1 MKKIKVHKIP
11 KFKKKILIVLIILLC
26 LPISFTL
33 GRFVY
38 NKVLDLYFTSKNFFF
53 ESDKLT
59 VDGAI
64 YSLDYW
70 NGVDPYNVVINLN
83 SFKNNELKS
92 TSDVTYE
99 INYTCSSEIICNTTK
114 DKGTIYS
121 DTNTDSL
128 TITMTPNSIF
138 KDGDSVVLKVEA
150 KSLSPYEKTLSA
162 EFELVVGKYGLSHE
176 IVDSRNNVYMELKI
190 TNTLD
195 YYTVKESFDGY
206 SVGDRISSDDYA
218 SLSVQNKDKC
228 ASAIIT
234 LKFDPDVIYTDN
246 NNTTFLNSYNVKTEK
261 IDGFDYINE
270 FTFKMDSTSSTVVKF
285 YKKDVTKNFTG
296 TNVIS
301 VSYDY

>member
-1 MKKIKVHKIP
+1 MKRIKVHRIP
-11 KFKKKILIVLIILLC
+11 KFKRKILIVLIILLC

-83 SFKNNELKS
+83 SFKNNKLKS
-92 TSDVTYE
+92 NSDITYE

-128 TITMTPNSIF
+128 TITMTPNSTF

-176 IVDSRNNVYMELKI
+176 IVDNENDIYLEFKV

-195 YYTVKESFDGY
+195 YYTVKESFEGY

-218 SLSVQNKDKC
+218 SLSTLNKDKC
-228 ASAIIT
+228 ASAIVT
-234 LKFDPDVIYTDN
+234 LKFDPNVIYTDN
-246 NNTTFLNSYNVKTEK
+246 NNSTFLNAYNVKTEK
-261 IDGFDYINE
+261 INNYDYING

-285 YKKDVTKNFTG
+285 YKKDVSKDYTLAD
-296 TNVIS
+296 VID

>member
-1 MKKIKVHKIP
+1 MKRIKVHRIP

-83 SFKNNELKS
+83 SFKNNKLKS
-92 TSDVTYE
+92 NSDITYE

-128 TITMTPNSIF
+128 TITMTPNSTF

-176 IVDSRNNVYMELKI
+176 IVDNENDIYLEFKV

-195 YYTVKESFDGY
+195 YYTVRDAFDDY

-218 SLSVQNKDKC
+218 SLSTLNKDKC
-228 ASAIIT
+228 ASAIVT
-234 LKFDPDVIYTDN
+234 LKFDPNVIYTDN
-246 NNTTFLNSYNVKTEK
+246 NNTTFLNSYNVKTKK
-261 IDGFDYINE
+261 INNYDYING

-285 YKKDVTKNFTG
+285 YKKDITKNFTG
-296 TNVIS
+296 TNVID

>member
-1 MKKIKVHKIP
+1 MKRIKVHRIP
-11 KFKKKILIVLIILLC
+11 KFKRKILIVLIILLC

-83 SFKNNELKS
+83 SFKNNKLKS
-92 TSDVTYE
+92 NSDITYE

-176 IVDSRNNVYMELKI
+176 IVDNENDIYLEFKV

-195 YYTVKESFDGY
+195 YYTVKEAFEGY

-218 SLSVQNKDKC
+218 SLSTLNKDKC
-228 ASAIIT
+228 ASAIVT
-234 LKFDPDVIYTDN
+234 LKFDPNVIYTDN
-246 NNTTFLNSYNVKTEK
+246 NNSTFLNAYNVKTEK
-261 IDGFDYINE
+261 INNYDYING

-285 YKKDVTKNFTG
+285 YKKDVSKDYTLAD
-296 TNVIS
+296 VID

>member
-1 MKKIKVHKIP
+1 MKRIKVHRIP

-59 VDGAI
+59 VDGAV

-83 SFKNNELKS
+83 SFKNNKLKS
-92 TSDVTYE
+92 NSDITYE

-128 TITMTPNSIF
+128 TITMTPNSTF

-150 KSLSPYEKTLSA
+150 KSLSPYEKTVSA
-162 EFELVVGKYGLSHE
+162 EVELVVGKYGLSHE
-176 IVDSRNNVYMELKI
+176 IVDNENDIYLEFKV

-195 YYTVKESFDGY
+195 YYTVRDAFDDY

-218 SLSVQNKDKC
+218 SLSTLNKDKC
-228 ASAIIT
+228 ASAIVT
-234 LKFDPDVIYTDN
+234 LKFNPNVIYTDN

-261 IDGFDYINE
+261 INNYDYING

-285 YKKDVTKNFTG
+285 YKKDITKNFTG
-296 TNVIS
+296 TNVID

>member
-1 MKKIKVHKIP
+1 MKRIKVHRIP
-11 KFKKKILIVLIILLC
+11 KFKRKILIVLIILLC

-83 SFKNNELKS
+83 SFKNNKLKS
-92 TSDVTYE
+92 TSDITYE

-128 TITMTPNSIF
+128 TITMTPNSTF

-176 IVDSRNNVYMELKI
+176 IVDNENDIYLEFKV

-195 YYTVKESFDGY
+195 YYTVREAFDDY

-218 SLSVQNKDKC
+218 SLSTQNKDKC
-228 ASAIIT
+228 ASAIVT
-234 LKFDPDVIYTDN
+234 LKFNPNVIYTDN

-261 IDGFDYINE
+261 INNYDYING

-285 YKKDVTKNFTG
+285 YKKDITKNFTG
-296 TNVIS
+296 TNVID

>member
-261 IDGFDYINE
+261 IDGFAYINE

>member
-1 MKKIKVHKIP
+1 MKRIKVHRIP
-11 KFKKKILIVLIILLC
+11 KFKRKILIVLIIILC

-83 SFKNNELKS
+83 SFKNNKLKS
-92 TSDVTYE
+92 NSDIIYE
-99 INYTCSSEIICNTTK
+99 IKYMCSSEIICNTTK

-128 TITMTPNSIF
+128 TITMTPNSTF

-176 IVDSRNNVYMELKI
+176 IVDNENDIYLEFKV

-195 YYTVKESFDGY
+195 YYTVKESFEGY

-218 SLSVQNKDKC
+218 SLSTLNKDKC
-228 ASAIIT
+228 ASAIVT
-234 LKFDPDVIYTDN
+234 LKFDPNVIYTDN
-246 NNTTFLNSYNVKTEK
+246 NNSTFLNAYNVKTEK
-261 IDGFDYINE
+261 INNYDYING

-285 YKKDVTKNFTG
+285 YKKDVSKDYTLAD
-296 TNVIS
+296 VID

>member
-59 VDGAI
+59 VDGAV

-176 IVDSRNNVYMELKI
+176 IVDSRNNVYMKLKI

>member
-99 INYTCSSEIICNTTK
+99 IN
-114 DKGTIYS
+114 
-121 DTNTDSL
+121 L
-128 TITMTPNSIF
+128 P
-138 KDGDSVVLKVEA
+138 
-150 KSLSPYEKTLSA
+150 
-162 EFELVVGKYGLSHE
+162 
-176 IVDSRNNVYMELKI
+176 
-190 TNTLD
+190 
-195 YYTVKESFDGY
+195 
-206 SVGDRISSDDYA
+206 
-218 SLSVQNKDKC
+218 
-228 ASAIIT
+228 
-234 LKFDPDVIYTDN
+234 
-246 NNTTFLNSYNVKTEK
+246 
-261 IDGFDYINE
+261 DYIQAPITQGQVIGTVSYILNGE
-270 FTFKMDSTSSTVVKF
+270 VISTVNLVADSTINKINILSMS
-285 YKKDVTKNFTG
+285 KDVYSSWFSLLRT
-296 TNVIS
+296 
-301 VSYDY
+301 

>member
-1 MKKIKVHKIP
+1 MKRIKVHRIP
-11 KFKKKILIVLIILLC
+11 KFKKKILVVLIILLC

-59 VDGAI
+59 VDGAV

-83 SFKNNELKS
+83 SFKNNKLKS
-92 TSDVTYE
+92 NSDIIYE
-99 INYTCSSEIICNTTK
+99 IKYMCSSEIICNTTK

-128 TITMTPNSIF
+128 TITMTPNSTF

-176 IVDSRNNVYMELKI
+176 IVDNENDIYLEFKV

-195 YYTVKESFDGY
+195 YYTVRDAFDGY

-218 SLSVQNKDKC
+218 SLSMQNKDKC
-228 ASAIIT
+228 ASAIVT
-234 LKFDPDVIYTDN
+234 LKFNPNVIYTDN

-261 IDGFDYINE
+261 INNYDYING

-285 YKKDVTKNFTG
+285 YKKDITKNFTG
-296 TNVIS
+296 TNVID

>member
-1 MKKIKVHKIP
+1 MKRIKVHRIP
-11 KFKKKILIVLIILLC
+11 KFKRKILIVLIILLC

-83 SFKNNELKS
+83 SFKNNKLKS
-92 TSDVTYE
+92 NSDITYE

-128 TITMTPNSIF
+128 TITMTPNSTF

-176 IVDSRNNVYMELKI
+176 IVDNENDIYLEFKV

-195 YYTVKESFDGY
+195 YYTVKESFEGY

-218 SLSVQNKDKC
+218 SLSTLNKDKC
-228 ASAIIT
+228 ASAIVT
-234 LKFDPDVIYTDN
+234 LKFDPNVIYTDN
-246 NNTTFLNSYNVKTEK
+246 NNSTFLNAYNVKTEK
-261 IDGFDYINE
+261 INNYDYING

-285 YKKDVTKNFTG
+285 YKKDVSKDYTLAD
-296 TNVIS
+296 VIN

>member
-1 MKKIKVHKIP
+1 MKRIKVHRIP
-11 KFKKKILIVLIILLC
+11 KFKKRILIILIILLC

-59 VDGAI
+59 VDGAV

-83 SFKNNELKS
+83 SFKNNKLKS
-92 TSDVTYE
+92 NSDITYE
-99 INYTCSSEIICNTTK
+99 IKYTCSSEIICNTTK

-128 TITMTPNSIF
+128 TITMTPNSTF

-176 IVDSRNNVYMELKI
+176 IVDNENDIYLEFKV

-195 YYTVKESFDGY
+195 YYTVRDAFDDY

-218 SLSVQNKDKC
+218 SLSTLNKDKC
-228 ASAIIT
+228 ASAIVT
-234 LKFDPDVIYTDN
+234 LKFNPNVIYTDN

-261 IDGFDYINE
+261 INNYDYING

-285 YKKDVTKNFTG
+285 YKKDITKNFTG
-296 TNVIS
+296 TNVID

>member
-218 SLSVQNKDKC
+218 SLSVQNKEKC

-234 LKFDPDVIYTDN
+234 LKFNPDVIYTDN

>member
-59 VDGAI
+59 VDGAV

-83 SFKNNELKS
+83 SFKNNKLKS
-92 TSDVTYE
+92 NSDIIYE
-99 INYTCSSEIICNTTK
+99 IKYTCSSEIICNTTK

-128 TITMTPNSIF
+128 TITMTPNSTF

-176 IVDSRNNVYMELKI
+176 IVDNENDIYLEFKV

-195 YYTVKESFDGY
+195 YYTVRDAFDGY

>member
-1 MKKIKVHKIP
+1 MKRIKVHRIP
-11 KFKKKILIVLIILLC
+11 KFKRKILIVLIILLC

-59 VDGAI
+59 VDGAV

>member
-1 MKKIKVHKIP
+1 MKRIKVHRIP
-11 KFKKKILIVLIILLC
+11 KFKRKILIVLIILLC

-83 SFKNNELKS
+83 SFKNNKLKS
-92 TSDVTYE
+92 NSDITYE

-128 TITMTPNSIF
+128 TITMTPNSTF

-176 IVDSRNNVYMELKI
+176 IVDNENDIYLEFKV

-195 YYTVKESFDGY
+195 YYTVKEAFEGY

-218 SLSVQNKDKC
+218 SLSTLNKDKC
-228 ASAIIT
+228 ASAIVT
-234 LKFDPDVIYTDN
+234 LKFDPNVIYTDN
-246 NNTTFLNSYNVKTEK
+246 NNSTFLNAYNVKTEK
-261 IDGFDYINE
+261 INNYDYING

-285 YKKDVTKNFTG
+285 YKKDVSKDYTLAD
-296 TNVIS
+296 VID

>member
-11 KFKKKILIVLIILLC
+11 KFKKKILIVLIIFLC

-59 VDGAI
+59 VDGAV

-218 SLSVQNKDKC
+218 SLSVQNKEKC

-234 LKFDPDVIYTDN
+234 LKFNPDVIYTDN

>member
-1 MKKIKVHKIP
+1 MKRIKVHRIP

-59 VDGAI
+59 VDGAV

-83 SFKNNELKS
+83 SFKNNKLKS
-92 TSDVTYE
+92 NSDITYE

-128 TITMTPNSIF
+128 TITMTPNSTF

-176 IVDSRNNVYMELKI
+176 IVDNENDIYLEFKV

-195 YYTVKESFDGY
+195 YYTVRDAFDDY

-218 SLSVQNKDKC
+218 SLSTLNKDKC
-228 ASAIIT
+228 ASAIVT
-234 LKFDPDVIYTDN
+234 LKFNPNVIYTDN

-261 IDGFDYINE
+261 INNYDYING

-285 YKKDVTKNFTG
+285 YKKDITKNFTG
-296 TNVIS
+296 TNVID

>member
-59 VDGAI
+59 VDGAV

>member
-1 MKKIKVHKIP
+1 MKRIKVHRIP
-11 KFKKKILIVLIILLC
+11 KFKKRILIILIILLC

-38 NKVLDLYFTSKNFFF
+38 NKVLDLYFTSKDFFF

-59 VDGAI
+59 VDGAV

-83 SFKNNELKS
+83 SFKNNKLKS
-92 TSDVTYE
+92 NSDITYE

-128 TITMTPNSIF
+128 TITMTPNSTF

-176 IVDSRNNVYMELKI
+176 IVDNENDIYLEFKV

-195 YYTVKESFDGY
+195 YYTVRDAFDGY

-218 SLSVQNKDKC
+218 SLSMQNKDKC
-228 ASAIIT
+228 ASAIVT
-234 LKFDPDVIYTDN
+234 LKFNPNVIYTDN

-261 IDGFDYINE
+261 INNYDYING

-285 YKKDVTKNFTG
+285 YKKDITKNFTG
-296 TNVIS
+296 TNVID

>member
-1 MKKIKVHKIP
+1 MKRIKVHRIP
-11 KFKKKILIVLIILLC
+11 KFKKRILIVLIILLC

-59 VDGAI
+59 VDGAV

-83 SFKNNELKS
+83 SFKNNKLKS
-92 TSDVTYE
+92 NSDITYE

-128 TITMTPNSIF
+128 TITMTPNSTF

-176 IVDSRNNVYMELKI
+176 IVDNENDIYLEFKV

-195 YYTVKESFDGY
+195 YYTVRDAFDGY

-218 SLSVQNKDKC
+218 SLSMQNKDKC
-228 ASAIIT
+228 ASAIVT
-234 LKFDPDVIYTDN
+234 LKFNPNVIYTDN

-261 IDGFDYINE
+261 INNYDYING

-285 YKKDVTKNFTG
+285 YKKDITKNFTG
-296 TNVIS
+296 TNVID

>member
-1 MKKIKVHKIP
+1 MKRIKVHKLP
-11 KFKKKILIVLIILLC
+11 KFKKRILIILIILLC

-38 NKVLDLYFTSKNFFF
+38 NKFLDLYFTSKNFFF

-59 VDGAI
+59 IDGAV

-83 SFKNNELKS
+83 SFKNNKLKS
-92 TSDVTYE
+92 DSDITYE
-99 INYTCSSEIICNTTK
+99 INYTCSSEIICNATK
-114 DKGTIYS
+114 DKGTIYG
-121 DTNTDSL
+121 DKNTDSL
-128 TITMTPNSIF
+128 TITMTPNSTF
-138 KDGDSVVLKVEA
+138 KDGDSIVLKVEA

-176 IVDSRNNVYMELKI
+176 LVDNKNDVYLEFKV

-195 YYTVKESFDGY
+195 YYTVREAFDGY

-218 SLSVQNKDKC
+218 SLSTQNKDKC
-228 ASAIIT
+228 ASAIVT
-234 LKFDPDVIYTDN
+234 LKFDPNIIYTDN

-270 FTFKMDSTSSTVVKF
+270 FTFKMDVSSSTVVKF
-285 YKKDVTKNFTG
+285 YKKDVNKDYTG
-296 TNVIS
+296 SNIIN

>member
-59 VDGAI
+59 VDGAV

-218 SLSVQNKDKC
+218 SLSVQNKEKC

-234 LKFDPDVIYTDN
+234 LKFNPDVIYTDN

-261 IDGFDYINE
+261 IDGFDYINK

>member
-59 VDGAI
+59 VDGAV

-218 SLSVQNKDKC
+218 SLSVQNKEKC
-228 ASAIIT
+228 ASVIVT
-234 LKFDPDVIYTDN
+234 LKFDPNVIYTDN
-246 NNTTFLNSYNVKTEK
+246 NNTTFLNSYNVKTKK
-261 IDGFDYINE
+261 INNYDYINE

>member
-59 VDGAI
+59 VDGAV

-234 LKFDPDVIYTDN
+234 LKFNPDVIYTDN

>member
-1 MKKIKVHKIP
+1 MKRIKVHRIP
-11 KFKKKILIVLIILLC
+11 KFKKRILIVLIILLC

-38 NKVLDLYFTSKNFFF
+38 NKVLDLYFTSKDFFF

-59 VDGAI
+59 VDGAV

-83 SFKNNELKS
+83 SFKNNKLKS
-92 TSDVTYE
+92 TSDITYE
-99 INYTCSSEIICNTTK
+99 IKYMCSSEIICNTTK

-128 TITMTPNSIF
+128 TITMTPNSTF

-176 IVDSRNNVYMELKI
+176 IVDNENDIYLEFKV

-195 YYTVKESFDGY
+195 YYTVRDAFDGY

-218 SLSVQNKDKC
+218 SLSMQNKDKC
-228 ASAIIT
+228 ASAIVT
-234 LKFDPDVIYTDN
+234 LKFNPNVIYTDN

-261 IDGFDYINE
+261 INNYDYING

-285 YKKDVTKNFTG
+285 YKKDITKNFTG
-296 TNVIS
+296 TNVID

>member
-99 INYTCSSEIICNTTK
+99 INYTCSSEIICNN
-114 DKGTIYS
+114 YYY
-121 DTNTDSL
+121 DT
-128 TITMTPNSIF
+128 
-138 KDGDSVVLKVEA
+138 
-150 KSLSPYEKTLSA
+150 
-162 EFELVVGKYGLSHE
+162 
-176 IVDSRNNVYMELKI
+176 
-190 TNTLD
+190 
-195 YYTVKESFDGY
+195 
-206 SVGDRISSDDYA
+206 
-218 SLSVQNKDKC
+218 
-228 ASAIIT
+228 
-234 LKFDPDVIYTDN
+234 
-246 NNTTFLNSYNVKTEK
+246 
-261 IDGFDYINE
+261 
-270 FTFKMDSTSSTVVKF
+270 
-285 YKKDVTKNFTG
+285 
-296 TNVIS
+296 
-301 VSYDY
+301 

>member
-1 MKKIKVHKIP
+1 MKRIKVHKIP
-11 KFKKKILIVLIILLC
+11 KFKRKILIVLIILLC

-83 SFKNNELKS
+83 SFKNNKLKS
-92 TSDVTYE
+92 NSDITYE
-99 INYTCSSEIICNTTK
+99 IDYTCSSEIICNTTK

-128 TITMTPNSIF
+128 TITMTPNSTF

-176 IVDSRNNVYMELKI
+176 IVDNENDIYLEFKV

-195 YYTVKESFDGY
+195 YYTVKEAFEGY

-218 SLSVQNKDKC
+218 SLSTLNKDKC
-228 ASAIIT
+228 ASAIVT
-234 LKFDPDVIYTDN
+234 LKFDPNVIYTDN
-246 NNTTFLNSYNVKTEK
+246 NNSTFLNAYNVKTEK
-261 IDGFDYINE
+261 INNYDYING

-285 YKKDVTKNFTG
+285 YKKDVSKDYTLAD
-296 TNVIS
+296 VID

>member
-59 VDGAI
+59 VDGAV

-218 SLSVQNKDKC
+218 SLSVQNKEKC

-234 LKFDPDVIYTDN
+234 LKFNPDVIYTDN

>member
-1 MKKIKVHKIP
+1 MKRIKVHRIP
-11 KFKKKILIVLIILLC
+11 KFKKRILIILIILLC

-59 VDGAI
+59 VDGAV

-83 SFKNNELKS
+83 SFKNNKLKS
-92 TSDVTYE
+92 NSDITYE

-128 TITMTPNSIF
+128 TITMTPNSTF

-176 IVDSRNNVYMELKI
+176 IVDNENDIYLEFKV

-195 YYTVKESFDGY
+195 YYTVRDAFDGY

-218 SLSVQNKDKC
+218 SLSMQNKDKC
-228 ASAIIT
+228 ASAIVT
-234 LKFDPDVIYTDN
+234 LKFNPNVIYTDN

-261 IDGFDYINE
+261 INNYDYING

-285 YKKDVTKNFTG
+285 YKKDITKNFTG
-296 TNVIS
+296 TNVID

>member
-1 MKKIKVHKIP
+1 MKRIKVHRIP
-11 KFKKKILIVLIILLC
+11 KFKKRILIILIILLC

-59 VDGAI
+59 VDGAV

-83 SFKNNELKS
+83 SFKNNKLKS
-92 TSDVTYE
+92 NSDITYE

-128 TITMTPNSIF
+128 TITMTPNSTF

-176 IVDSRNNVYMELKI
+176 IVDNENDIYLEFKV

-195 YYTVKESFDGY
+195 YYTVRDAFDGY

-218 SLSVQNKDKC
+218 SLSMQNKDKC
-228 ASAIIT
+228 ASAIVT
-234 LKFDPDVIYTDN
+234 LKFNPNVIYTDN
-246 NNTTFLNSYNVKTEK
+246 NNTIFLNSYNVKTEK
-261 IDGFDYINE
+261 INNYDYING

-285 YKKDVTKNFTG
+285 YKKDITKNFTG
-296 TNVIS
+296 TNVID

>member
-1 MKKIKVHKIP
+1 MRKIKVRKIS
-11 KFKKKILIVLIILLC
+11 KSQKIILIIFACILC
-26 LPISFTL
+26 LPIAFTL

-38 NKVLDLYFTSKNFFF
+38 QKAVDLYFTSKNFFF

-59 VDGAI
+59 VDNAS
-64 YSLDYW
+64 YLLDYW
-70 NGVDPYNVVINLN
+70 NGVDPYDVVINLN
-83 SFKNNELKS
+83 SFKNNKLKS
-92 TSDVTYE
+92 NSDIIYE

-128 TITMTPNSIF
+128 TITMTPNSTF

-176 IVDSRNNVYMELKI
+176 IVDNENDIYLEFKV

-195 YYTVKESFDGY
+195 YYTVRDAFDDY

-218 SLSVQNKDKC
+218 SLSTLNKDKC
-228 ASAIIT
+228 ASAIVT
-234 LKFDPDVIYTDN
+234 LKFNPNVIYTDN

-261 IDGFDYINE
+261 INNYDYING

-285 YKKDVTKNFTG
+285 YKKDITKNFTG
-296 TNVIS
+296 TNVID

>member
-59 VDGAI
+59 VDGAV

-218 SLSVQNKDKC
+218 SLSVQNKEKC

-234 LKFDPDVIYTDN
+234 LKFNPDVIYTDN

-270 FTFKMDSTSSTVVKF
+270 FTFKMDVSSSTVVKF
-285 YKKDVTKNFTG
+285 YKKDVNKDYTG
-296 TNVIS
+296 SNIIN

>member
-1 MKKIKVHKIP
+1 MKKIKVHKLP
-11 KFKKKILIVLIILLC
+11 KFKKRILIVLIILLC

-59 VDGAI
+59 IDGAV

-83 SFKNNELKS
+83 SFKNNKLKS
-92 TSDVTYE
+92 DSDITYE
-99 INYTCSSEIICNTTK
+99 INYTCSSEIICNATK
-114 DKGTIYS
+114 DKGTIYG

-128 TITMTPNSIF
+128 TITMTPNSTF

-176 IVDSRNNVYMELKI
+176 LVDNENDVYLEFKV

-195 YYTVKESFDGY
+195 YYTVREAFDGY

-218 SLSVQNKDKC
+218 SLSTQNKDKC
-228 ASAIIT
+228 ASAIVT
-234 LKFDPDVIYTDN
+234 LKFDPNIIYTDN
-246 NNTTFLNSYNVKTEK
+246 NNTAFLNSYNVKTEK

-270 FTFKMDSTSSTVVKF
+270 FTFKMDSSSSMVVKF
-285 YKKDVTKNFTG
+285 YKKDVNKDYTG
-296 TNVIS
+296 TNIVN